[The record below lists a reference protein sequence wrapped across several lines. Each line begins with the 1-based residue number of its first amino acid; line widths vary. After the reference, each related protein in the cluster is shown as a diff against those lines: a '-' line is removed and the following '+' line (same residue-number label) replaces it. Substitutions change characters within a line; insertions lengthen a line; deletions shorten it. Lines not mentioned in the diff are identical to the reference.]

1 MAVVSSCREML
12 GEVPQRRNLTFSCHH
27 LAGHSERTASDKLEE
42 GGDDVKS
49 SWPLRVGLHTCY
61 NGIYN
66 RKQDGDVKQILKNTS
81 VRLHL
86 QLECMKLELLV
97 IVDQR
102 ATVNAFPV
110 LYTPPVT
117 PWSWFYLKARFKTLD
132 HGIVSDWGSRNK
144 VAGEPAAGLPFQG

>member
-1 MAVVSSCREML
+1 MLHGCRQLVSCDVGLS
-12 GEVPQRRNLTFSCHH
+12 PATSATLTFSCHH
-27 LAGHSERTASDKLEE
+27 LVGHSERTASDKLEE

-66 RKQDGDVKQILKNTS
+66 RKQDGDVKQILKRYLSSDCT
-81 VRLHL
+81 L

-102 ATVNAFPV
+102 ATVNAFPGLV
-110 LYTPPVT
+110 HT
-117 PWSWFYLKARFKTLD
+117 ARHTM
-132 HGIVSDWGSRNK
+132 GVGCTRSG
-144 VAGEPAAGLPFQG
+144 